1 MYITI
6 TPQNLSENFSQSVI
20 DLVSYLE
27 KENEGKE
34 INDMEFFFD
43 QNGDK
48 ISSKEVVFGIDNN
61 IKKLKK
67 VEPKFY
73 SITVNPSKWELQ
85 KLNDNSKDLKKY
97 IREIM
102 NDYAASFNREIS
114 GRSVNV
120 DDIKYYAKI
129 EHERVYKNFD
139 KAIRENA
146 PFYSEIVK
154 LKNKMQQLNR
164 SKIENNSKVLTIQQQ
179 IVAIEKQAPHKI
191 NGKMI
196 VRGMQKE
203 GSQSHVHI
211 IVSRKDITNSYSLS
225 PGSRYKSSDTVFNG
239 KQVKR
244 GFDRDQF
251 FGRSEKTFDSL
262 FGYQRNYVETYHAR
276 KTFIK
281 HPEKYIAAVMGLS
294 INEKIIAVKILNQSG
309 LSTAALNIPTNKVQL
324 AIKTFKKL
332 KKGLDIAIRSSSIG
346 V

>member
-6 TPQNLSENFSQSVI
+6 TAQNLSENFSQSVT
-20 DLVSYLE
+20 DFVSYLE

-43 QNGDK
+43 QYGEN
-48 ISSKEVVFGIDNN
+48 ISSKEVIYEIDQNTS
-61 IKKLKK
+61 KLKK

-85 KLNDNSKDLKKY
+85 KLNDISKDLKKY
-97 IREIM
+97 VREIM
-102 NDYAASFNREIS
+102 KDYAASFNREIN

-129 EHERVYKNFD
+129 EHERVYKHFD

-146 PFYSEIVK
+146 PFYSKIVK
-154 LKNKMQQLNR
+154 LKNEMQQLNR
-164 SKIENNSKVLTIQQQ
+164 SKIGNNGNIFTIQQQ
-179 IVAIEKQAPHKI
+179 ITDLERQAPHKI

-196 VRGMQKE
+196 VTGMPKE

-211 IVSRKDITNSYSLS
+211 IISRKDISNTYSLS
-225 PGSRYKSSDTVFNG
+225 PGSRYRSSDTVFNG

-251 FGRSEKTFDSL
+251 YGRSEKTFDKL
-262 FGYQRNYVETYHAR
+262 FGYQRNYVETYHTR
-276 KTFIK
+276 KILKK

-294 INEKIIAVKILNQSG
+294 INEKVIAAKILNHSG
-309 LSTAALNIPTNKVQL
+309 ISTAALNIPTNKVQL
-324 AIKTFKKL
+324 AIRTLKKL

-346 V
+346 I